1 MLTKSRDEDDF
12 FMLFLFV
19 TCQLPLLALIFSE
32 AKLKHFL
39 SSAELQ
45 KRDHQI
51 RQCALLY
58 ANQSPWQ
65 KLYHSRNEQ
74 SFITFTGFDYA
85 TFYYLLSKFTPLYL
99 RYSPYSIN
107 CKIVIIENEDGTR
120 GRPQSLDAAACLGL
134 VLGYSRTKGSLFL
147 LQMIF
152 GATPSLLSLFLRYS
166 IKLLYKVLK
175 EEPSARVEIPSEEG
189 IREYQE
195 VIASNFPVLDG
206 TWCVV
211 DGLKIPIQMSGDV
224 ATQNSGWLHSHFV
237 GCIFVF
243 APSRVIVR
251 CIVNALGS
259 WHDSYIAENGE
270 LYETLR
276 EPPVVELL

>member
-1 MLTKSRDEDDF
+1 MMSTKSCDEDDF
-12 FMLFLFV
+12 FIPFLFF

-32 AKLKHFL
+32 AKLTHFL

-45 KRDHQI
+45 KRDRRI
-51 RQCALLY
+51 RRCALLY
-58 ANQSPWQ
+58 ADQSPWQ

-107 CKIVIIENEDGTR
+107 CKIVVIQNDDGTR
-120 GRPQSLDAAACLGL
+120 GRPRCLDAAACLGL
-134 VLGYSRTKGSLFL
+134 VLGYTRTRGSLFS

-152 GATPSLLSLFLRYS
+152 GATHSVLSLFLRYS

-175 EEPSARVEIPSEEG
+175 EEPSARIEIPAEED
-189 IREYQE
+189 IKEYQE
-195 VIASNFPVLDG
+195 VIASNFPDLDG

-211 DGLKIPIQMSGDV
+211 DVVYLYPQV
-224 ATQNSGWLHSHFV
+224 AIL
-237 GCIFVF
+237 
-243 APSRVIVR
+243 
-251 CIVNALGS
+251 
-259 WHDSYIAENGE
+259 
-270 LYETLR
+270 
-276 EPPVVELL
+276 